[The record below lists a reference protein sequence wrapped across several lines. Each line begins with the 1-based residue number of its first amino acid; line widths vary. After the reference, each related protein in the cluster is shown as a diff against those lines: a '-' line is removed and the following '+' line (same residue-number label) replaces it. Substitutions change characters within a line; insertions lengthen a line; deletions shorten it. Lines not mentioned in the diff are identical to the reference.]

1 LPSEKIRAKKDYNIS
16 YPNLLILVGQKKPEG
31 SQAMGERNSLCER
44 IRNAR
49 ANLAN
54 AEQSFQA
61 KQDVRGELD
70 LMLAEAEMQNL
81 RKRRSKRMLWT
92 RQLLAGLCAVLVLL
106 GGYGGWLWAQARE
119 KEIPEVTAATAAIQV
134 QPGSQSGSA
143 GTLQAG
149 QAANAPPAAVAPQA
163 AATPEKVAT
172 VPVAQVQETP
182 AAPARQTVTPE
193 AAPVRQVQS
202 PVSVQ
207 TQTKVQLSSQQL
219 HQLVRSGRQTL
230 NSSK

>member
-1 LPSEKIRAKKDYNIS
+1 
-16 YPNLLILVGQKKPEG
+16 
-31 SQAMGERNSLCER
+31 MGERNSLCER

-81 RKRRSKRMLWT
+81 RKRRTRRMLWT

-106 GGYGGWLWAQARE
+106 GGYGGWLWAHARE
-119 KEIPEVTAATAAIQV
+119 KEFPEVPAVTAAAQV
-134 QPGSQSGSA
+134 DTG
-143 GTLQAG
+143 G
-149 QAANAPPAAVAPQA
+149 QAAGVVKTSPAANASPAASVPKA
-163 AATPEKVAT
+163 AAALTDKAVAGTEARQVQERPT
-172 VPVAQVQETP
+172 VPVQQVEIP
-182 AAPARQTVTPE
+182 VAASERQQQLQT
-193 AAPVRQVQS
+193 PVRVPQ
-202 PVSVQ
+202 Q
-207 TQTKVQLSSQQL
+207 TNVQLSSQQL

-230 NSSK
+230 NSNK